1 MVVGGAVKVGV
12 SEVTQQE
19 VVTPGASEP
28 TTGGGMRGLLQ
39 PLSSLSFIRT
49 DSTIE
54 GTRSGSTMI
63 SSAPTGKRSYR
74 RLALASR
81 ITLVVFLLVLAT
93 LASLLLYRV
102 LKWNETRF
110 AKEQFVSM
118 GDRAS
123 QSVLN
128 LVSRKRLSMAS
139 FSAVISEQH
148 PNPEMWPNVHVDGF
162 GRIVDVIA
170 KSGLHEQMGF
180 APILSYD
187 GLREWEDHAYAY
199 FLSRPDYFP
208 NNTAVNPPFGRGV
221 WRIGPNKTRVHD
233 NDELTRDRGLLLP
246 VFQCCIDNPGDRIR
260 LFNLYSEPKRRKAI
274 DGVINCTR
282 SLRER
287 YLFNES
293 VNRFPDYSCGS
304 QTEFTRIVRFEHR
317 GPAAVMM
324 QPIFPAD
331 DPWNIAGIVL
341 SPIVYDEIFEDV
353 FDRDLTGVHAV
364 LESEESKYTY
374 TITDGLVESFQKG
387 DVHDAQFND
396 LAQSTYLTWTDLE
409 DIAPMPRLKLTMYPT
424 DGYIKAYSTDN
435 PLNAA
440 LAALFAV
447 IFATMLFLLYDF
459 FVRSEISERRQ
470 LLDAKRRFV
479 RYVSHE
485 VRTPLNAVIMG
496 LACLR
501 SDLDNQRLVNSSEED
516 NLNGLSESLGLLED
530 IEMSANSAVEVL
542 NEVLQY
548 DKIERSALKLEL
560 SMVEIF
566 DTVEKTVSEFK
577 LPAAKKEIHL
587 KVTYEADNSN
597 NTRHATQAG
606 DEIVVVSSAGDLPR
620 HVRDLYAVADSSRIC
635 QIIRNLVSNA
645 LKFTSNQGRV
655 LVRISYC
662 NAPIMNSLKHR
673 QQTRSGKRT
682 SKGSDGSK
690 VTVKLNNG
698 DKIDVEPRGHVLMTI
713 CDSGAGMTSEQLD
726 SLFGEGVQFNAD
738 RLQGGNGS
746 GLGLHI
752 TKNLIEQ
759 HHGTLD
765 AHSEG
770 LGRGSTFT
778 LSLPLFSAPDYK
790 SFQEN
795 FVPCSPNDSFTQRNL
810 RILVVDDV
818 LSNRKLLCRLLERK
832 GHRCDMA
839 ENGQRALDAIKSD
852 TEGGYHCIL
861 IDFEMPVLNGPDAVR
876 RIREDLGCDV
886 FIVGVT
892 GNMLTEDVE
901 YFISRGANCVLPK
914 PVQLPILEELLVE
927 HGV

>member
-1 MVVGGAVKVGV
+1 MVLT
-12 SEVTQQE
+12 S
-19 VVTPGASEP
+19 
-28 TTGGGMRGLLQ
+28 
-39 PLSSLSFIRT
+39 
-49 DSTIE
+49 
-54 GTRSGSTMI
+54 
-63 SSAPTGKRSYR
+63 
-74 RLALASR
+74 
-81 ITLVVFLLVLAT
+81 
-93 LASLLLYRV
+93 
-102 LKWNETRF
+102 TRF
-110 AKEQFVSM
+110 
-118 GDRAS
+118 
-123 QSVLN
+123 
-128 LVSRKRLSMAS
+128 
-139 FSAVISEQH
+139 I
-148 PNPEMWPNVHVDGF
+148 
-162 GRIVDVIA
+162 
-170 KSGLHEQMGF
+170 
-180 APILSYD
+180 
-187 GLREWEDHAYAY
+187 
-199 FLSRPDYFP
+199 
-208 NNTAVNPPFGRGV
+208 
-221 WRIGPNKTRVHD
+221 
-233 NDELTRDRGLLLP
+233 
-246 VFQCCIDNPGDRIR
+246 
-260 LFNLYSEPKRRKAI
+260 
-274 DGVINCTR
+274 
-282 SLRER
+282 
-287 YLFNES
+287 YLC
-293 VNRFPDYSCGS
+293 P
-304 QTEFTRIVRFEHR
+304 Q
-317 GPAAVMM
+317 
-324 QPIFPAD
+324 
-331 DPWNIAGIVL
+331 
-341 SPIVYDEIFEDV
+341 
-353 FDRDLTGVHAV
+353 RDL
-364 LESEESKYTY
+364 
-374 TITDGLVESFQKG
+374 QN
-387 DVHDAQFND
+387 AQ
-396 LAQSTYLTWTDLE
+396 
-409 DIAPMPRLKLTMYPT
+409 
-424 DGYIKAYSTDN
+424 
-435 PLNAA
+435 
-440 LAALFAV
+440 
-447 IFATMLFLLYDF
+447 
-459 FVRSEISERRQ
+459 
-470 LLDAKRRFV
+470 
-479 RYVSHE
+479 
-485 VRTPLNAVIMG
+485 
-496 LACLR
+496 
-501 SDLDNQRLVNSSEED
+501 
-516 NLNGLSESLGLLED
+516 
-530 IEMSANSAVEVL
+530 
-542 NEVLQY
+542 
-548 DKIERSALKLEL
+548 
-560 SMVEIF
+560 
-566 DTVEKTVSEFK
+566 TVSEFK

-690 VTVKLNNG
+690 VTVKLYNG

-759 HHGTLD
+759 HHGSEYFFYFCLRVYVVFDSQSFLRTLFLSALD